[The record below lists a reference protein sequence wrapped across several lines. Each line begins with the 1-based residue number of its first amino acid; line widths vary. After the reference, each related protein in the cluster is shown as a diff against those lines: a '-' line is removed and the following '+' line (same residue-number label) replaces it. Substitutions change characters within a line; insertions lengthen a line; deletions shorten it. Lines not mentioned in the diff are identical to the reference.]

1 MVGRALHSI
10 SSPPSSVRGLA
21 RRSVSRSAT
30 MASVSTF
37 RRYFVT
43 ATRRAKRS
51 ETLRWPRRYASVLE
65 RTARPYNCSPM
76 AHRELAPS
84 FVAEFRLDA
93 DPRKRAV
100 VQRRLRA
107 AGQGTRLPVRAVGA
121 ARPALP
127 AQAHQRWPGRSSPG
141 AVDDR
146 GRHRQ
151 RRRFRALLRRAAAPV
166 AAAAPAAATARPA
179 APAGLASV
187 LRRARPSPP
196 RPLCVVA
203 LAAGPDH
210 RGGAGRGAP
219 TQRRAPAKPARQP
232 DQPHPLYGT
241 DIRIERLSYRAWQRG
256 HYSRAVRDRAPGMFV
271 SELRRKAASAGG
283 SVVEFDTGTTALSQ
297 VCVCGRRE
305 RKSLELRTHR
315 CPCGITA
322 QRDLFSALL
331 ARHVHPGTQA
341 LDARAAAAELSMR
354 HDIAARTASS
364 NRQNRRLGWRSAT
377 RTEASVGAGRP
388 QPAAPA
394 GEAAA

>member
-1 MVGRALHSI
+1 MYSAGCGRRVKGRAYLY
-10 SSPPSSVRGLA
+10 VQLVLRGQPC
-21 RRSVSRSAT
+21 
-30 MASVSTF
+30 
-37 RRYFVT
+37 
-43 ATRRAKRS
+43 
-51 ETLRWPRRYASVLE
+51 PRRHTSAGLVGAHLGPSMIGVVTDSAAAFE
-65 RTARPYNCSPM
+65 RFCD
-76 AHRELAPS
+76 ELQPQWR
-84 FVAEFRLDA
+84 RL
-93 DPRKRAV
+93 RQL
-100 VQRRLRA
+100 QRRLDRQHRPGSPA
-107 AGQGTRLPVRAVGA
+107 CFDERVRH
-121 ARPALP
+121 R
-127 AQAHQRWPGRSSPG
+127 PGRCVWSRS
-141 AVDDR
+141 
-146 GRHRQ
+146 
-151 RRRFRALLRRAAAPV
+151 
-166 AAAAPAAATARPA
+166 
-179 APAGLASV
+179 
-187 LRRARPSPP
+187 RRARITAA
-196 RPLCVVA
+196 A
-203 LAAGPDH
+203 LAEAH
-210 RGGAGRGAP
+210 RRNAEH
-219 TQRRAPAKPARQP
+219 RRSLHGNLINRILS
-232 DQPHPLYGT
+232 HGT

>member
-1 MVGRALHSI
+1 MSWPRASSPSSASTPTRGSAPLYSAGCGRRVKGRAYLY
-10 SSPPSSVRGLA
+10 VQLVLRGQPC
-21 RRSVSRSAT
+21 
-30 MASVSTF
+30 
-37 RRYFVT
+37 
-43 ATRRAKRS
+43 
-51 ETLRWPRRYASVLE
+51 PRRHTSAGLVGAHLGPSMIGVVTDSAAAFE
-65 RTARPYNCSPM
+65 RFCD
-76 AHRELAPS
+76 ELQPQWR
-84 FVAEFRLDA
+84 RL
-93 DPRKRAV
+93 RQL
-100 VQRRLRA
+100 QRRLDRQHRA
-107 AGQGTRLPVRAVGA
+107 GS
-121 ARPALP
+121 PACF
-127 AQAHQRWPGRSSPG
+127 
-141 AVDDR
+141 DER
-146 GRHRQ
+146 GRHRPG
-151 RRRFRALLRRAAAPV
+151 R
-166 AAAAPAAATARPA
+166 
-179 APAGLASV
+179 
-187 LRRARPSPP
+187 
-196 RPLCVVA
+196 CVWSA